1 MKRWLAMW
9 LGLAAAACTGHG
21 EVEPSVEEAPER
33 AEPVDRSK
41 QQRAWLDARELPS
54 LDDDPRVALIASP
67 PACPPARPWTPTSL
81 LERDQLGFF
90 MIEAI
95 DAFELVYGQPPV
107 PTPALPSW
115 SDIERDGCD
124 FEFTNAHG
132 ELEWR
137 SSRVG
142 VELWLDRGASGSYD
156 LRRLPA
162 ELPDEIVEQAVEA
175 CDVKRYQVIRP
186 PRFIERGFRALH
198 GLPLEGELRVMSL
211 GGAIHWALGKHAG
224 YERYEYSGKDTPVR
238 VDGFDRAG
246 VWRRSS
252 LFTYDRDYAVRHD
265 FDVVEGE
272 AKLVASLL
280 FDRSSKKVEL
290 ARTPERVEYRRHV
303 EHSGDWWA
311 LLVQRPEGITRHG
324 TFGRGVER
332 IVQPDG
338 FAVDLFTD
346 HEGRHWDASGHG
358 HIVERCG
365 LEAPSRPEWM
375 SCSVP

>member
-1 MKRWLAMW
+1 MW
-9 LGLAAAACTGHG
+9 VGLAAAACTGHG
-21 EVEPSVEEAPER
+21 EAEPRVEEAPER
-33 AEPVDRSK
+33 AAPVDK
-41 QQRAWLDARELPS
+41 AQQQRAWLDTLELPL

-67 PACPPARPWTPTSL
+67 PACPPARPWTPMSSL
-81 LERDQLGFF
+81 ELEQLRFF
-90 MIEAI
+90 MLETI
-95 DAFELVYGQPPV
+95 DAFELIYGQPPV

-124 FEFTNAHG
+124 FEFGPTRG
-132 ELEWR
+132 QLEWR
-137 SSRVG
+137 SSRVHDE
-142 VELWLDRGASGSYD
+142 VWLDRDASGSYD
-156 LRRLPA
+156 LRRAPA
-162 ELPDEIVEQAVEA
+162 YLPDEFVEHAVEA
-175 CDVKRYQVIRP
+175 CDVMRYQIARP
-186 PRFIERGFRALH
+186 PRFLERGFRTLH
-198 GLPLEGELRVMSL
+198 GLPLEGEMRVMSL

-252 LFTYDRDYAVRHD
+252 LFTYDREYAIRHD
-265 FDVVEGE
+265 FVVVEGKAE
-272 AKLVASLL
+272 LAASLV
-280 FDRSSKKVEL
+280 FDRMSKQVEL
-290 ARTPERVEYRRHV
+290 ARTPERIAYRRHV
-303 EHSGDWWA
+303 EHSDDWWA
-311 LLVQRPEGITRHG
+311 LLVERPEGITRHG

-346 HEGRHWDASGHG
+346 HEGRHWDAPGHG

-365 LEAPSRPEWM
+365 LEAPTRPEWM